1 MGVVIMPSIQNLLT
15 HGIALVPVP
24 YGTKGPTIL
33 GWNARNNVIT
43 SPSKAYLAA
52 NMNIGIAHAYC
63 TPNATC
69 AIDLDDFKASRVWL
83 ASLNIDLMALLHADD
98 AVVIH
103 SGKVNS
109 LKLLYRMPTGIVLAS
124 KQIKNA
130 SNNMMIEF
138 RCATADGLT
147 VQDLLP
153 PSIHPSGTQYRYL
166 GSGSI
171 LSLPEIPDVLL
182 KIWQSLLINK
192 TNKQSSQ
199 VTKNLVRSKPYETPR
214 AVSDLQAQ
222 LGNISADCCYD
233 LWRNLV
239 WAILSTE
246 WACAEDL
253 AKQWSMSAPDRYNEK
268 VFNDVVNSY
277 DPSRADSPTLGTIY
291 HWAKQGEA
299 A

>member
-1 MGVVIMPSIQNLLT
+1 MHSICDLLSR
-15 HGIALVPVP
+15 GIALVSVP

-33 GWNARNNVIT
+33 GWNEKHNVIT
-43 SPSKAYLAA
+43 IPSQAHLAA

-69 AIDLDDFKASRVWL
+69 AIDLDDFKVARVWF
-83 ASLNIDLMALLHADD
+83 ASFNIDLMALLHADD

-109 LKLLYRMPTGIVLAS
+109 LKLLYRMPTGIVFPS

-130 SNNMMIEF
+130 SNNMMLEF

-153 PSIHPSGTQYRYL
+153 PSVHPSGTQYKYI

-171 LSLPEIPDVLL
+171 LALPEIPDALL

-192 TNKQSSQ
+192 THKQSSLSQ
-199 VTKNLVRSKPYETPR
+199 VTKNLVRSNSYETPR
-214 AVSDLQAQ
+214 AVSDLQAK
-222 LGNISADCCYD
+222 LNNISADCCYD
-233 LWRNLV
+233 LWRNIV

-253 AKQWSMSAPDRYNEK
+253 AKQWSMSARDRYNEK
-268 VFNDVVNSY
+268 VFKDVVNSY
-277 DPSRADSPTLGTIY
+277 DPSRTDSPTLGTIY

>member
-1 MGVVIMPSIQNLLT
+1 MPNIQDLLFN
-15 HGIALVPVP
+15 GIALVPINRGV
-24 YGTKGPTIL
+24 KGPINP
-33 GWNARNNVIT
+33 GWNLRQNVIT
-43 SPSKAYLAA
+43 SPNQSHLAS

-63 TPNATC
+63 TPNTTC
-69 AIDLDDFKASRVWL
+69 AIDLDDFKAARVWL
-83 ASLNIDLMALLHADD
+83 ASFKIDLMALLHADD

-109 LKLLYRMPTGIVLAS
+109 LKLLYRMPTGNVLPS

-130 SNNMMIEF
+130 SNNMMLEF

-171 LSLPEIPDVLL
+171 LSLPEIPDALL
-182 KIWQSLLINK
+182 KIWQSLLMNK

-199 VTKNLVRSKPYETPR
+199 SQVTKNLIRSIPPETPR

-222 LGNISADCCYD
+222 LSHISADCCYD

-239 WAILSTE
+239 WAILSTG
-246 WACAEDL
+246 WQCAEQL
-253 AKQWSMSAPDRYNEK
+253 ARDWSMSAPDRYNEK

-291 HWAKQGEA
+291 HWAKQGVA

>member
-1 MGVVIMPSIQNLLT
+1 MHSAFDLLS
-15 HGIALVPVP
+15 HGIALVPIS
-24 YGTKGPTIL
+24 YGTKGPANPS
-33 GWNARNNVIT
+33 WNVKHNVLT
-43 SPSKAYLAA
+43 NANQAHLAA
-52 NMNIGIAHAYC
+52 NINIGIAHAYC

-69 AIDLDDFKASRVWL
+69 AIDLDDFKAARIWL
-83 ASLNIDLMALLHADD
+83 KSFNIDLMALLHADD

-109 LKLLYRMPTGIVLAS
+109 LKLLYRMPTGIVLPS

-130 SNNMMIEF
+130 SNNMMLEF

-153 PSIHPSGTQYRYL
+153 PSVHPSGTQYRYL

-171 LSLPEIPDVLL
+171 LALPEIPDALL
-182 KIWQSLLINK
+182 KIWQSLLIYK
-192 TNKQSSQ
+192 TKKQSSQSQ
-199 VTKNLVRSKPYETPR
+199 VTKNLFRSIPPETPR

-222 LGNISADCCYD
+222 LSNISADCCYD

-239 WAILSTE
+239 WAILSTG
-246 WACAEDL
+246 WKCAEQL
-253 AKQWSMSAPDRYNEK
+253 AKDWSMSTLDRYNEK

-277 DPSRADSPTLGTIY
+277 DPSRPDSPSLGTIY
-291 HWAKQGEA
+291 HWAKQGVA